1 MIHGL
6 QYKGKIKTKIKMN
19 DDVTEGARQRKK
31 KVLLDTQIKDMYNEG
46 LAIIRLNH
54 KEGKGRNLR

>member
-1 MIHGL
+1 
-6 QYKGKIKTKIKMN
+6 MN